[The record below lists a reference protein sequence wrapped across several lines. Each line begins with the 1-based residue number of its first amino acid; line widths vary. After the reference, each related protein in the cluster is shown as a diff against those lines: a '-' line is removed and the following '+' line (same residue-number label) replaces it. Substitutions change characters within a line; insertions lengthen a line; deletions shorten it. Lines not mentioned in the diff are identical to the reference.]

1 MKRGAK
7 PLGERAM
14 TAAERQARFRATH
27 ADGTPTLRYRRPA
40 DQRSR
45 AQRWRDAV
53 AELLALQDDYRIWL
67 GSLPENLKASATA
80 DMLRT
85 ICNLDLAD
93 LENTVPPRGFGR
105 DRRPVDDGDDPAQAG
120 DGGSHHERRTE
131 ITRALR

>member
-1 MKRGAK
+1 
-7 PLGERAM
+7 M

-27 ADGTPTLRYRRPA
+27 ADGTPTLRYRRPT

-45 AQRWRDAV
+45 AQRWRDTV

-85 ICNLDLAD
+85 ICDLDLAD

-105 DRRPVDDGDDPAQAG
+105 DRRPVDDGDDPAQTG